1 MGYFLAE
8 IAVNVPLLSLVY
20 VFVFLLQVTTLP
32 LVPPLVQFLTKH
44 PMVDKFDLSSLQSLS
59 SGAAPLARDLET
71 GVAKRLP
78 SLVSVRQGLCLL
90 FYDIELTQSCF
101 FFIMITQ
108 IALLCLQLKYVFR
121 LE

>member
-108 IALLCLQLKYVFR
+108 IALLCLQLK
-121 LE
+121 